1 MDVEKLADELIAL
14 RCGTHSLGLIYEFLL
29 KSYRDP
35 NQAKAE
41 FVRFLSGELSHR
53 LLEEAELCVSEEQD
67 CDGATGQTDAFP
79 AQLPRSGN
87 LPAPNSAS
95 SASLPEP
102 TLA

>member
-1 MDVEKLADELIAL
+1 MEVEKLADELIAL

-67 CDGATGQTDAFP
+67 CDGATADETLSQLSYQGQAYRRQTRLRP
-79 AQLPRSGN
+79 
-87 LPAPNSAS
+87 
-95 SASLPEP
+95 ASLPEP